1 MTNEKHKN
9 ILLNEAEA
17 NELIG
22 AILTAQNCIGD
33 MRTPSNDVWN
43 QELQARIDRLEH
55 ILKQIIT
62 APIIDLSETHGSS
75 ANDLDN
81 YTFDSINSGRM
92 HSVDVPRVQ
101 LKHRT
106 LPASE

>member
-22 AILTAQNCIGD
+22 AILITQNEFADRMG
-33 MRTPSNDVWN
+33 NNEFWN
-43 QELQARIDRLEH
+43 REQQKRIDRLEH

-62 APIIDLSETHGSS
+62 APLVDLSETHGTSS
-75 ANDLDN
+75 NDLDN
-81 YTFDSINSGRM
+81 YTFDSINSRRM

>member
-9 ILLNEAEA
+9 ILLNEEQS

-22 AILTAQNCIGD
+22 AILTAQNCFGD
-33 MRTPSNDVWN
+33 LKSGINDAWDN
-43 QELQARIDRLEH
+43 EQQARIDRLEL
-55 ILKQIIT
+55 ILKQIIV
-62 APIIDLSETHGSS
+62 APIVDLSEKNGSS

-81 YTFDSINSGRM
+81 YTFDSINSRRM
-92 HSVDVPRVQ
+92 HSSNIPRVQ

-106 LPASE
+106 LPEGK